1 MIDSIRYFSYLF
13 VDSLYDASEIYDYV
27 LENTH
32 VIPIIDASERRGIV
46 TEKLPDN
53 SRIDINLRRKYPS
66 LYSLKFGIERMF
78 TILEIS
84 YKLSIWDVR
93 NRSYNTAVGLKIIVY
108 NLIIMSNMKL
118 GENIR

>member
-1 MIDSIRYFSYLF
+1 MF